1 MAGAEWRWPLMFMLS
16 LVMIGLH
23 FPLGYLGVLVILINR
38 LRNDKYD
45 FVIMFTLMIGGYNLT
60 TIFEFTPLLNH
71 IVLLICTI
79 GVCLLKKPL
88 ILRKIIYGIVAYLLV
103 LLFFALYSDETLHVQ
118 SIEIMHYMSI
128 IYFVIPIMVFSG
140 HEFDIKVFMR
150 HVFVYALIF
159 CIFYAVDTYII
170 NGFVLLPRDIS
181 MLGYDMDSTFMDPYA
196 FPFSM
201 AFPRHW
207 PPGLYI
213 LLLCVF
219 PAMYFYKLKR
229 WHWVVIVLALASSR
243 TFTFILA
250 LIITAIIFQPNVRR
264 ALLFMLIGI
273 VSVVGLYFVDDA
285 LPKHFDIEEGTPQ
298 STLRIQSSIQ
308 QFFDLTQATD
318 DEDFAKFGT
327 GRMAQAIPKI
337 EHLYSLNLQW
347 TGFGFLSRTKTTNN
361 KYIIENELYDNP
373 EIAEEVAVGV
383 EIVPIQI
390 FLTIGYL
397 GLILHIIFF
406 MYLCRCVKGLKYSRY
421 FYSVLFAFAV
431 IGLAGMDGW
440 IRSASLN
447 LISLAL
453 AAVILAQ
460 KRELGF
466 SLPPE
471 RKEYAHD

>member
-1 MAGAEWRWPLMFMLS
+1 MLS

-45 FVIMFTLMIGGYNLT
+45 FVIMLTLMIGGYNFT
-60 TIFEFTPLLNH
+60 TIFEFTPLLTH
-71 IVLLICTI
+71 IVLLICVI
-79 GVCLLKKPL
+79 GTCLLKKPL
-88 ILRKIIYGIVAYLLV
+88 ILRKIIYGIVAYLIV
-103 LLFFALYSDETLHVQ
+103 LLFFAIKSEETLYVQ

-150 HVFVYALIF
+150 HLFVYALII
-159 CIFYAVDTYII
+159 CLFYAIDTFII

-181 MLGYDMDSTFMDPYA
+181 MLSFDMDSTFADPYA

-201 AFPRHW
+201 TFPRHW

-213 LLLCVF
+213 LILCVF
-219 PAMYFYKLKR
+219 PLMHYYKLKR
-229 WHWVVIVLALASSR
+229 WHWLLVILALASSR
-243 TFTFILA
+243 TFTFILC
-250 LIITAIIFQPNVRR
+250 LIIPAIIYQKNMRR
-264 ALLFMLIGI
+264 ALLSMLLG
-273 VSVVGLYFVDDA
+273 VAGLMGLYFLDDA
-285 LPKHFDIEEGTPQ
+285 LPKHYDTEEGSQ

-318 DEDFAKFGT
+318 DEDLAKFGT

-337 EHLYSLNLQW
+337 EHLYSLDLQW

-406 MYLCRCVKGLKYSRY
+406 MYLCWCVHGLKYSRY
-421 FYSVLFAFAV
+421 FYSALLAFGIA
-431 IGLAGMDGW
+431 GLAGMDGW
-440 IRSASLN
+440 IRISSLY
-447 LISLAL
+447 LISLSL
-453 AAVILAQ
+453 AAVLLAQ
-460 KRELGF
+460 KRDLGF
-466 SLPPE
+466 SMPPL
-471 RKEYAHD
+471 RKQYIHD